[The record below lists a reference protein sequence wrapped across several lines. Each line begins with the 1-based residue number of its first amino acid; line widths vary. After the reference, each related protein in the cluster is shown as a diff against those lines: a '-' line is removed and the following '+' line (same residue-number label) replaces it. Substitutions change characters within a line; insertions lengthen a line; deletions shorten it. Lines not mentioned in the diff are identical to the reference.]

1 MAGKQLRRNS
11 EQSRRNPEC
20 SAALDERNEHP
31 IAAVGLDRW
40 LSSRLS
46 ERYSLPSMIINH
58 AERAHNHNWELDP
71 VIRSLLDTDFYKLLM
86 LQFIWKHFPNTPVE
100 WSLVN
105 RHPAARIA
113 DMINIEEFKVQLQH
127 VRGLRFRKSELV
139 WLAGNTFYGR
149 RGIFEP
155 AFLEWLEKDF
165 HLSDY
170 QFRVRDGQIQLTFT
184 GLWTETTMWE
194 LYALAIL
201 DELKTRAHLKTLSEF
216 GLDILYAR
224 AKTKLWGK
232 IERLRGVPGLSV
244 ADFGTR
250 RRHSFLW
257 QEYVVVAMAAN
268 LRSNFI
274 GTSNAFLAHKHDLEA
289 IGTNAHE
296 IPMVVAAL
304 AENDGKLRASQYK
317 VLELWQQTYEGALRV
332 MLPDTFG
339 TTQFLANAPDW
350 VADWTGQ
357 RVDSKDPYIAGD
369 EYIEWL
375 KARGHDP
382 REKLLIA
389 SDTLDVDAILGL
401 HAYFAGSIAPG
412 MSPGDFRSAAD
423 FEDRNRWTGDRRIRF
438 SAGWGTLLTNDFRGC
453 NPNDGSGFDPIGLI
467 CKVSGVEG
475 RPAVKLSDNY
485 AKALGPPSE
494 IERYRR
500 VFGTAGIA
508 NAPLVA

>member
-1 MAGKQLRRNS
+1 
-11 EQSRRNPEC
+11 
-20 SAALDERNEHP
+20 
-31 IAAVGLDRW
+31 
-40 LSSRLS
+40 
-46 ERYSLPSMIINH
+46 MIINL

-86 LQFIWKHFPNTPVE
+86 LQFIWKHFPSTRVE
-100 WSLVN
+100 FSLLN
-105 RHPAARIA
+105 RHPAMRMA
-113 DMINIEEFKVQLQH
+113 DLIHIEELKVQLQH

-139 WLAGNTFYGR
+139 WLAGNTFFGR

-155 AFLEWLEKDF
+155 AFLEWLEHDF
-165 HLSDY
+165 QLSDY
-170 QFRVRDGQIQLTFT
+170 HLSVHDGQIHLSFD
-184 GLWTETTMWE
+184 GPWTETTMWE

-201 DELKTRAHLKTLSEF
+201 DELKTRAQLKTLSEF
-216 GLDILYAR
+216 GVDILYAR
-224 AKTKLWGK
+224 AKTKLWNK

-257 QEYVVVAMAAN
+257 QEYVVVAMAAS
-268 LRSNFI
+268 LGSSFI

-296 IPMVVAAL
+296 IPMVMAAL
-304 AENDGKLRASQYK
+304 APDDAALKASQYR

-332 MLPDTFG
+332 LLPDTFG
-339 TTQFLANAPDW
+339 TTQFLRGAPDW
-350 VADWTGQ
+350 VANWTGQ
-357 RVDSKDPYIAGD
+357 RVDSKNPYVAGD

-375 KARGHDP
+375 KARGRDP
-382 REKLLIA
+382 RDKLMIA

-401 HAYFAGSIAPG
+401 QAYFGGTLAKGLAPA
-412 MSPGDFRSAAD
+412 DFSSAAD
-423 FEDRNRWTGDRRIRF
+423 FHDSKKWTPGRRLRL

-467 CKVSGVEG
+467 CKVSTVEG

-485 AKALGPPSE
+485 SKALGPASE
-494 IERYRR
+494 IERYTR
-500 VFGTAGIA
+500 VFGTAGLA

>member
-1 MAGKQLRRNS
+1 
-11 EQSRRNPEC
+11 
-20 SAALDERNEHP
+20 
-31 IAAVGLDRW
+31 
-40 LSSRLS
+40 
-46 ERYSLPSMIINH
+46 MIINH

-86 LQFIWKHFPNTPVE
+86 LQFIWKHFPKTRVE

-105 RHPAARIA
+105 RHPAVRMA
-113 DMINIEEFKVQLQH
+113 DIINIEEFKVQLQH

-155 AFLEWLEKDF
+155 AFLEWLEKDYR
-165 HLSDY
+165 LSDY
-170 QFRVRDGQIQLTFT
+170 QFRVRDGQIHLTFT
-184 GLWTETTMWE
+184 GLWSESTMWE

-201 DELKTRAHLKTLSEF
+201 DELKTRAQLKTLSEF

-268 LRSNFI
+268 LGSNFI

-296 IPMVVAAL
+296 IPMVFAAL
-304 AENDGKLRASQYK
+304 ANDDAELKASQYK
-317 VLELWQQTYEGALRV
+317 VLDLWQQTYEGALRV
-332 MLPDTFG
+332 LLPDTFG

-357 RVDSKDPYIAGD
+357 RIDSKDPYIAGD

-375 KARGHDP
+375 KRRGRDP
-382 REKLLIA
+382 RDKLLIA
-389 SDTLDVDAILGL
+389 SDTVDVDTILGL
-401 HAYFAGSIAPG
+401 HAYFAGSIVPG
-412 MSPGDFRSAAD
+412 TSPGEFRSAVD
-423 FEDRNRWTGDRRIRF
+423 FYDRKKWTPDRRIRF

-467 CKVSGVEG
+467 CKVSSAEG

-485 AKALGPPSE
+485 SKALGPAAE
-494 IERYRR
+494 IERYRK
-500 VFGTAGIA
+500 VFGTAGVA

>member
-1 MAGKQLRRNS
+1 
-11 EQSRRNPEC
+11 
-20 SAALDERNEHP
+20 
-31 IAAVGLDRW
+31 
-40 LSSRLS
+40 
-46 ERYSLPSMIINH
+46 MIINL

-86 LQFIWKHFPNTPVE
+86 LQFIWKHFPKTNVE
-100 WSLVN
+100 FSLFN
-105 RHPAARIA
+105 RHPAVRIA
-113 DMINIEEFKVQLQH
+113 DLIHIEEFKVQLQH

-155 AFLEWLEKDF
+155 AFLEWLESDF
-165 HLSDY
+165 RLSDY
-170 QFRVRDGQIQLTFT
+170 QLRVRDGQVQLTFE
-184 GLWTETTMWE
+184 GPWTATTMWE

-201 DELKTRAHLKTLSEF
+201 DELKTRAQLKTLSEF

-268 LRSNFI
+268 LGSNFI
-274 GTSNAFLAHKHDLEA
+274 GTSNAFLAHRHDLEA

-296 IPMVVAAL
+296 IPMVMAAL
-304 AENDGKLRASQYK
+304 AKDDAELKESQYK
-317 VLELWQQTYEGALRV
+317 VLDLWQQTYEGVLHV

-357 RVDSKDPYIAGD
+357 RTDSKDPYIAGD

-375 KARGHDP
+375 KARGRDP

-389 SDTLDVDAILGL
+389 SDTLDVDLILGL
-401 HAYFAGSIAPG
+401 QAYFGGIMPKGITPAE
-412 MSPGDFRSAAD
+412 FRSAAD
-423 FEDRNRWTGDRRIRF
+423 FYDRNKWTPDRRIRF

-453 NPNDGSGFDPIGLI
+453 NPNDGGGFDPIGLI
-467 CKVSGVEG
+467 CKVSSVEG

-485 AKALGPPSE
+485 SKALGPAEE
-494 IERYRR
+494 IERYRS
-500 VFGTAGIA
+500 VFGTTGIA
-508 NAPLVA
+508 NVPLVA